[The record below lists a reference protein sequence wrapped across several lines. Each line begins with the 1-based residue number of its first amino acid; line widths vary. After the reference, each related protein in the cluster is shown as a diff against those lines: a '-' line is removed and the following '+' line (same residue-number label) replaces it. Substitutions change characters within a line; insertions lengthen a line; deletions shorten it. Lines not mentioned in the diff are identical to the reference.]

1 MAKGIG
7 DSAVARLVERQ
18 MRNWEISRQQHLAE
32 EPPRAE
38 TVQDFICVS
47 RMVGIAER
55 KVAEVLGERLQWP
68 VFGKEILE
76 AMSGDDEI
84 RRQIY
89 ASMDQR
95 DLSWWEGVLR
105 PFVQEEFVRN
115 DYFRRL
121 CETMFS
127 LACQGPAV
135 FVGRGADL
143 VLPRSG
149 GFRVRLVAPREDR
162 IAAWSGARKNDLET
176 ANNEIEQVEKMR
188 QHFFL
193 NHFRTEVEDPARHDV
208 VVNVSSF
215 SYSQVVDLI
224 LQARDVRR

>member
-1 MAKGIG
+1 
-7 DSAVARLVERQ
+7 VERQ

-32 EPPRAE
+32 DPPQE
-38 TVQDFICVS
+38 DTVQDFICIS
-47 RMVGIAER
+47 RMVGISERGIAE
-55 KVAEVLGERLQWP
+55 ALGERLEWP

-105 PFVQEEFVRN
+105 PFVQDEFVRN

-127 LACQGPAV
+127 LACQGHGI

-143 VLPRSG
+143 ILPRST

-162 IAAWSGARKNDLET
+162 IAAWSEARHVDFET
-176 ANNEIEQVEKMR
+176 AQRELSQVESLR
-188 QHFFL
+188 QAFFR
-193 NHFRTEVEDPARHDV
+193 NHFRVEAEDLTRHDLV
-208 VVNVSSF
+208 LNLSSF
-215 SYSQVVDLI
+215 SASQAVKLI
-224 LQARDVRR
+224 LQSREHHRQNRSAGS